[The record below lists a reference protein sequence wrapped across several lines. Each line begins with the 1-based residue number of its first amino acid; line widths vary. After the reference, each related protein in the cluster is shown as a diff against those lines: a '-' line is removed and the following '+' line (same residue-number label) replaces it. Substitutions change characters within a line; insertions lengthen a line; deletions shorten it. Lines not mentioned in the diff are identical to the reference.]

1 MGKATL
7 VIMAAGIGSRFGGG
21 IKQLEPVGPN
31 GEIIMD
37 YFQMLLILC
46 PVFFVGGIID
56 SIGGGGGLIA
66 LPTYLMLGLPVRTAY
81 GCNKLQAGLGNLV
94 SAVKYF
100 RNHMVDL
107 KIAMISAI
115 TALIGAYFG
124 TKLIFLLPEATIQK
138 AITIALPIVA
148 LIMVLRKSSAGN
160 TIMESEISKKT
171 VIQALIVGIIMGF
184 YNSLFGPGIGT
195 IAIIAFSMLMHY
207 DARVASGNG
216 KVLIV
221 LTNALAL
228 VSYVQTGN
236 VDYGVAIPAA
246 ASNIVGNLVG
256 VNFAIKKGEKIIKPV
271 MLVVVILTVIK
282 FAWDNNLWG

>member
-1 MGKATL
+1 
-7 VIMAAGIGSRFGGG
+7 
-21 IKQLEPVGPN
+21 
-31 GEIIMD
+31 
-37 YFQMLLILC
+37 
-46 PVFFVGGIID
+46 
-56 SIGGGGGLIA
+56 
-66 LPTYLMLGLPVRTAY
+66 
-81 GCNKLQAGLGNLV
+81 
-94 SAVKYF
+94 
-100 RNHMVDL
+100 MVDL

-115 TALIGAYFG
+115 TALVGAYFG
-124 TKLIFLLPEATIQK
+124 TKIIFLLPEETIQK
-138 AITIALPIVA
+138 AITIALPVVA

-160 TIMESEISKKT
+160 TIMKSEISKKT

-228 VSYVQTGN
+228 VSYIRTGN
-236 VDYGVAIPAA
+236 IDFAVAIPAA
-246 ASNIVGNLVG
+246 AFNIIGNLVG

>member
-1 MGKATL
+1 
-7 VIMAAGIGSRFGGG
+7 
-21 IKQLEPVGPN
+21 
-31 GEIIMD
+31 MD

-66 LPTYLMLGLPVRTAY
+66 LPTYLMLGLPGRTAY

-171 VIQALIVGIIMGF
+171 VVQALIVGIIMGF

>member
-1 MGKATL
+1 M
-7 VIMAAGIGSRFGGG
+7 
-21 IKQLEPVGPN
+21 
-31 GEIIMD
+31 
-37 YFQMLLILC
+37 
-46 PVFFVGGIID
+46 
-56 SIGGGGGLIA
+56 
-66 LPTYLMLGLPVRTAY
+66 
-81 GCNKLQAGLGNLV
+81 
-94 SAVKYF
+94 
-100 RNHMVDL
+100 
-107 KIAMISAI
+107 
-115 TALIGAYFG
+115 
-124 TKLIFLLPEATIQK
+124 IFLLPEATIQK

-148 LIMVLRKSSAGN
+148 LIMVLRKSSAEN

-171 VIQALIVGIIMGF
+171 VVQALIVGIIMGF

>member
-1 MGKATL
+1 
-7 VIMAAGIGSRFGGG
+7 
-21 IKQLEPVGPN
+21 
-31 GEIIMD
+31 MD

-171 VIQALIVGIIMGF
+171 VVQALIVKFFQGCT
-184 YNSLFGPGIGT
+184 NSI
-195 IAIIAFSMLMHY
+195 
-207 DARVASGNG
+207 
-216 KVLIV
+216 LI
-221 LTNALAL
+221 TKN
-228 VSYVQTGN
+228 
-236 VDYGVAIPAA
+236 
-246 ASNIVGNLVG
+246 
-256 VNFAIKKGEKIIKPV
+256 
-271 MLVVVILTVIK
+271 
-282 FAWDNNLWG
+282 